1 VTEHED
7 IVLRAQG
14 LGKDYRLTR
23 ERRAGG
29 RPALNEVDFALT
41 RGQTLGVIGESG
53 SGKTTLARCLA
64 LLERPTSGQVW
75 LGGTELTALGG
86 RELRAQRRRVQT
98 VFQDPYSSL
107 NPRLTVSSALREV
120 LQVHGLA
127 TGEAAQRRVVELL
140 DLVGLPA
147 TATSRYPADF
157 SGGQRQRIGIARAL
171 AAEPEVLIADEA
183 VSALD
188 VSVQAQVLNLFLTL
202 QQELDLSIVFI
213 SHDLHVVE
221 YVADR
226 TMVMFAGRVVEQ
238 WEGVI
243 QPTHPYAAA
252 LAAAAPRLHPE
263 ASAPSQARGAGGS
276 TRAVAAEGCSYR
288 LRCPEAFEPCQSLD
302 PPLREIAP
310 EHGVRCHARQ
320 PCRQPGVARG

>member
-1 VTEHED
+1 MVEQPDT
-7 IVLRAQG
+7 VLRAQG
-14 LGKDYRLTR
+14 LAKDYRSLR

-29 RPALNEVDFALT
+29 RPALSPVDIVLT
-41 RGQTLGVIGESG
+41 KGQTLGVIGESG

-64 LLERPTSGQVW
+64 VLERPTAGAVW
-75 LGGTELTALGG
+75 LHDTELTALDG
-86 RELRAQRRRVQT
+86 RALRARRRHVQT
-98 VFQDPYSSL
+98 VFQDPFSSL

-127 TGEAAQRRVVELL
+127 AGKGAHQRVAELL

-147 TATSRYPADF
+147 AAADRYPADF

-188 VSVQAQVLNLFLTL
+188 VSVQAQVLNLFLML
-202 QQELDLSIVFI
+202 QKELELSMVFI

-226 TMVMFAGRVVEQ
+226 TLVMFAGRVVEE
-238 WEGVI
+238 WEGAAR
-243 QPTHPYAAA
+243 PAHPYAQA
-252 LAAAAPRLHPE
+252 LAAAAPRLHPDT
-263 ASAPSQARGAGGS
+263 SPRSQAQPVGLA
-276 TRAVAAEGCSYR
+276 TRAVADEGCPYR
-288 LRCPEAFEPCQSLD
+288 LRCAEAFAPCPTDD
-302 PPLREIAP
+302 PPLYDVGGL
-310 EHGVRCHARQ
+310 HHVGCHART
-320 PCRQPGVARG
+320 PRQDH